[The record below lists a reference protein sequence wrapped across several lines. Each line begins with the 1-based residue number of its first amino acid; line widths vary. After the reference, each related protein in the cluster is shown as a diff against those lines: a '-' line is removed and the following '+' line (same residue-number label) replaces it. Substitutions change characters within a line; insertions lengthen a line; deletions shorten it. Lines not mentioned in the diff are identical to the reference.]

1 MSLPDQLD
9 FGFEPAAPMP
19 VPSRGTPKAPARR
32 TKTAAPTQVQPG
44 VVPVLTPPPVASAA
58 PAASIAPVTPAA
70 PVAPVASCA
79 NPMAPHE
86 MAEQLAQHPDYRVL
100 RRLQPRLVFPAA
112 QGEVRTVVL
121 LDTETTGLDASRDRI
136 IELALLRVHL
146 DLQTGQPCGEVQVYD
161 GLEDPGVPISAEIEA
176 LTGISN
182 AMVQGQALDET
193 RVAELMQG
201 AHLVIAH
208 NAGFDRPFVESRLPR
223 FETLD
228 WACSFADIDWKSLGQ
243 SSAKLE
249 NLALTHGWFYDAHR
263 AEMDCHALLAVLA
276 QPLGVTAQTGLRA
289 LWAASQR
296 TSYRLQATGAPFE
309 TKDLLKARGYR
320 WQAEQRVWATRLK
333 DDAELE
339 AECQWLKTTV
349 YGGRAARVLVE
360 TLPARLKYSARTAEA
375 VQRAL

>member
-9 FGFEPAAPMP
+9 FGFEPAAQMP
-19 VPSRGTPKAPARR
+19 PSPHAAPRKAPARR
-32 TKTAAPTQVQPG
+32 SKATVPTQPQPG
-44 VVPVLTPPPVASAA
+44 GAPMGVPAPVVSAPPVAPPTNAMAA
-58 PAASIAPVTPAA
+58 
-70 PVAPVASCA
+70 
-79 NPMAPHE
+79 HE

-100 RRLQPRLVFPAA
+100 RRLQPRLVFPPA

-121 LDTETTGLDASRDRI
+121 LDTETTGLDASRERI
-136 IELALLRVHL
+136 IELALVRVQL

-161 GLEDPGVPISAEIEA
+161 GLEDPGVPISPEIEA

-182 AMVQGQALDET
+182 AMVQGQALDEV

-201 AHLVIAH
+201 VDLVIAH
-208 NAGFDRPFVESRLPR
+208 NAAFDRPFVEARLPR
-223 FETLD
+223 FEALD

-243 SSAKLE
+243 SSVKLE
-249 NLALTHGWFYDAHR
+249 NLALAHGWFYDAHR

-276 QPLGVTAQTGLRA
+276 QPLGATSETGLRA
-289 LWAASQR
+289 LWVASQR
-296 TSYRLQATGAPFE
+296 TSYRLQATGSPFE

-333 DDAELE
+333 DEAELE
-339 AECQWLKTTV
+339 AECQWLKATV

-360 TLPARLKYSARTAEA
+360 TLPAHLKYSARPSEA